1 MFRCF
6 YDVLIHIAR
15 RDWREYYSQS
25 ATNNGVVHLK
35 KKYISNCRIFLALCM
50 AWIPFT
56 FCANIVRIFSLQLLD
71 DNISIESISEV
82 NTPGYGPT
90 CMLNYWNLLRC
101 TDILVILLP
110 SSPSPLRYFLVIL
123 TLAGYIIVDL
133 VYISVLINYVSQCQL
148 IIVFI
153 TSITEGVRNKS
164 LSLEEASKVCIWCHQ
179 PLCLCY

>member
-1 MFRCF
+1 
-6 YDVLIHIAR
+6 
-15 RDWREYYSQS
+15 
-25 ATNNGVVHLK
+25 
-35 KKYISNCRIFLALCM
+35 M

-179 PLCLCY
+179 PLIVLLTVYKLCRWCLCYKLCRWCLCYKLCRWCLCY